1 MAAIIIPAR
10 QTATTH
16 SMWSPPPDPT
26 LESRATSLLVPPG
39 HMAILRANFPM
50 TYSDYFMF
58 FGVVSIVLGVLGY
71 VRAKSVASL
80 YAGGLSGILLAAS
93 AVMAARRALKPDLF
107 NWGYLICLLL
117 SVALLGRFL
126 PAFLKSKKI
135 YPAGIMAVLGVL
147 GVIAGILALMKS
159 GPLLP

>member
-1 MAAIIIPAR
+1 
-10 QTATTH
+10 
-16 SMWSPPPDPT
+16 
-26 LESRATSLLVPPG
+26 
-39 HMAILRANFPM
+39 MAIMRANLPM

-93 AVMAARRALKPDLF
+93 AVMAARRAPKVDLF
-107 NWGYLICLLL
+107 NWGYLICLVL

-126 PAFLKSKKI
+126 PGFLKSKKF
-135 YPAGIMAVLGVL
+135 YPAGIMAVLALL